1 MPFLPA
7 PRSGRVLVLLALA
20 AMHCHA
26 VLASPYRPGNDS
38 EILEQLPERPFGP
51 SRQHERALRELIAQQ
66 PDPLDLAVRM
76 AAIEVRRS
84 LIGSDP
90 RPLGQAEALL
100 APWWNE
106 QQPPVPV
113 LLLRATIRQRSH
125 DFAPARADL
134 YQAVRREPDNAQAWL
149 SLASI
154 EQVTGNFEAADR
166 ACAHLPEIASAL
178 VAQLCRAALDGV
190 RGRADAASANL
201 TNALARATPGERDQL
216 RDWVFTLRAELAER
230 RGRAD
235 EAARFYQASLAVN
248 PDDTYTIAAYADYL
262 LDAGRAEDVIGLI
275 AAGTPVDTL
284 LLRRAQAA
292 RRLNRADAQALIADL
307 DARFAAS
314 RERGDRVHLR
324 EEARYR
330 LELAGDPIGALELA
344 GANWRVQ
351 KEPLDARILLECA
364 IAAGRPEAAAEV
376 IAWIRRNNLESPMIA
391 RLVAQAEGA

>member
-1 MPFLPA
+1 MHFRPA
-7 PRSGRVLVLLALA
+7 IRFARLIALIGMA

-26 VLASPYRPGNDS
+26 AFAAPYRPGDDS
-38 EILEQLPERPFGP
+38 EILEQLPARPFGP
-51 SRQHERALRELIAQQ
+51 TSQRERALRELIARQ
-66 PDPLDLAVRM
+66 PDQLDLAVRM
-76 AAIEVRRS
+76 AAIEVQRS
-84 LIGSDP
+84 RLTSDP

-100 APWWNE
+100 SPWWNE

-134 YQAVRREPDNAQAWL
+134 DQAVRREPDNAQAWL

-154 EQVTGNFEAADR
+154 EQVSGNFEAADR

-216 RDWVFTLRAELAER
+216 RDWVLTLQAELAER

-235 EAARFYQASLAVN
+235 EAARLYQSSLALN
-248 PDDTYTIAAYADYL
+248 PDDTYTVAAYADYL
-262 LDAGRAEDVIGLI
+262 LDEGRAEGVVDLI
-275 AAGTPVDTL
+275 AADTPVDTL

-292 RRLNRADAQALIADL
+292 HRLNSADAPALIADL
-307 DARFAAS
+307 GARFAAS

-330 LELAGDPIGALELA
+330 LELAGDASAALELA
-344 GANWRVQ
+344 TANWAVQ

-364 IAAGRPEAAAEV
+364 VAAGKPEAASGV
-376 IAWIRRNNLESPMIA
+376 IRWIRRNGLEGPALA